1 VSASAAAA
9 LQPGNGLT
17 RSSLLKAGGLALF
30 AAALPGGRKALS
42 LLSVSRTPA
51 HLKLD
56 TYRPH
61 VGTTFRVRQ
70 NGARPLDL
78 RLVRITEL
86 GPGRF
91 GLLFK
96 GPRRRDFEQDARL
109 TVTHPVVG
117 RFPLSIGAV
126 GASKRGQHYEAIVNR
141 PGA

>member
-1 VSASAAAA
+1 MPDRA
-9 LQPGNGLT
+9 LTFGRYRLEPRSGLT
-17 RSSLLKAGGLALF
+17 SGTRQIKLT
-30 AAALPGGRKALS
+30 PKALS

-96 GPRRRDFEQDARL
+96 GPRHRDFEQDARL